1 MNEAA
6 NDAAPDAAEAESYGR
21 LERDLKAVKTDI
33 AHLSQQIVEAVNALG
48 TVAEA
53 QGRRGVRRARGQ
65 VDALASDASDRAASL
80 ANAAESAAS
89 SMGDTLAEAIQER
102 PLAAAMSVGFVIGV
116 TWRR

>member
-6 NDAAPDAAEAESYGR
+6 NDAAPDAAE
-21 LERDLKAVKTDI
+21 V
-33 AHLSQQIVEAVNALG
+33 AHLSQQIIEAVNALG
-48 TVAEA
+48 AVAEA
-53 QGRRGVRRARGQ
+53 QRRRGVRRARAQ
-65 VDALASDASDRAASL
+65 VDALASDAPDRAASL

-102 PLAAAMSVGFVIGV
+102 PLAAVALAMSVGLVIGV